1 MRQGVIKGIIT
12 GIAVLLLAPGA
23 FAATP
28 NDIYRDLADGKLDG
42 TYTQAE
48 MQAFLSSAQV
58 QGYGNPIVVTPT
70 PTPKAPTKAGGV
82 AGDQKT
88 VAGPKIASPKIASP
102 APQQG
107 AGVAG
112 AVSPSQAPL
121 TQTASAETLPFTGA
135 ELGLFAIV
143 GAALLLGGLL
153 LRASA
158 RQR

>member
-1 MRQGVIKGIIT
+1 MRQGAIKGIIT
-12 GIAVLLLAPGA
+12 GIAALVLVPSA

-42 TYTQAE
+42 TYTKAE
-48 MQAFLSSAQV
+48 MQAFVQSAQV
-58 QGYGNPIVVTPT
+58 QGYGNPIVVVPPT
-70 PTPKAPTKAGGV
+70 PAPKGGGV

-88 VAGPKIASPKIASP
+88 IASP
-102 APQQG
+102 APQQS

>member
-12 GIAVLLLAPGA
+12 GIAALVLVPSA

-42 TYTQAE
+42 TYTKAE
-48 MQAFLSSAQV
+48 MQAFVQSAQV
-58 QGYGNPIVVTPT
+58 QGYGNPLVVVP
-70 PTPKAPTKAGGV
+70 PARKGGGV

-88 VAGPKIASPKIASP
+88 IASP
-102 APQQG
+102 APQQS

>member
-12 GIAVLLLAPGA
+12 GIAALVLVPSA

-42 TYTQAE
+42 TYTKAD
-48 MQAFLSSAQV
+48 MQAFVRSAQV
-58 QGYGNPIVVTPT
+58 QGYGNPIVVTG
-70 PTPKAPTKAGGV
+70 GGV
-82 AGDQKT
+82 AGGQKT
-88 VAGPKIASPKIASP
+88 IASP
-102 APQQG
+102 APQQS

-121 TQTASAETLPFTGA
+121 TQTATAETLPFTGA

-143 GAALLLGGLL
+143 GTALLLGGLL